1 MKNEVILTGK
11 TVEEAMSEARRLYGT
26 PENELSFEILEMP
39 KKGFLGFGAAPAK
52 IRVTITKALE
62 DVNLSDLVSELKS
75 MKLTTDRDPEQRP
88 RENRE
93 NRENRGAAQNK
104 KNNARPQVRPEQAKP
119 EQVRPEQAKPQTES
133 AKPQSKPQAKPQAAP
148 VQPKAQPKSEQV
160 RPEQVKA
167 EAKPVQAQ
175 LKAEQAK
182 PEQAKPEQPKAE
194 AKAASQPKTLP
205 MDESTLPAA
214 LRRPVAKNPAKEKP
228 KAKKP
233 AQAKPQD
240 TRDEET
246 KKKDLLSAVMGI
258 SAAAPA
264 APVAPATPAAEKAV
278 PVTPAAPTAPAVTP
292 VAPVAPAAEEEKSFS
307 DAVDAALAQAFADT
321 AAPEITETLESAPP
335 SHDDEPRIEFV
346 SEKEMELALSFV
358 NTLLTN
364 MQLNVT
370 AQPSAAP
377 EGVETPENMVYAR
390 VEIVG
395 EDTGI
400 LIGHHG
406 ETLDSLQYLMNLST
420 IRKCGADKRE
430 FVKILLDVG
439 NYREKREE
447 TLRTLARRTA
457 ARVVKYKRNFVL
469 EPMNPYER
477 RIIHSELHGF
487 PDVSTHSVG
496 SDENRKIVITYEGAD
511 KPKDNRRGGRGDR
524 RRRGG
529 ERPERA
535 PERAGR
541 PEKAEKAEDGAENRA
556 KKTRGERPQKPV
568 RAKSIDEIQIDLS
581 SDSNKTFGSIH
592 TDEGVETDADPIEA
606 IAREAEAGEENLREY

>member
-104 KNNARPQVRPEQAKP
+104 KNNARPQAKP
-119 EQVRPEQAKPQTES
+119 EQVRPEQAKSEQVRPEQVRPES
-133 AKPQSKPQAKPQAAP
+133 AKPQSKPQAKPQATP
-148 VQPKAQPKSEQV
+148 VQPKVQPKPEQAKPVQAQPKSEQV
-160 RPEQVKA
+160 RPEQVKS
-167 EAKPVQAQ
+167 
-175 LKAEQAK
+175 
-182 PEQAKPEQPKAE
+182 EQPKAE
-194 AKAASQPKTLP
+194 TKAASQPKTLP

-264 APVAPATPAAEKAV
+264 APTAPATPAA
-278 PVTPAAPTAPAVTP
+278 PVAPTVEKVTP
-292 VAPVAPAAEEEKSFS
+292 VVPVVPAVIPAAEEEKSLS
-307 DAVDAALAQAFADT
+307 DAVDAALAQALADT
-321 AAPEITETLESAPP
+321 AAPEITETLESAPQ

-511 KPKDNRRGGRGDR
+511 KPKDNRRGGCGDR

-529 ERPERA
+529 ERTDRA

-541 PEKAEKAEDGAENRA
+541 PEKAEKAENGVDDRA
-556 KKTRGERPQKPV
+556 KKTRGDRPQKPV

-581 SDSNKTFGSIH
+581 SDSNKTFGSILA
-592 TDEGVETDADPIEA
+592 DEGVETDADPIEA